1 MELNAQSS
9 KSKTE
14 YKEIKEEGNDRHYLK
29 QEGNFISFVTDHA
42 AFFIVLSILN
52 FTLAVLIT
60 VFCFIFPNAFG
71 NAKASVGR
79 ARDWALP
86 KIDAGIKF
94 GLELPSLGMNGVK
107 IGGSF
112 LAHPFNWLW
121 SFLSCVGKCFG
132 LRIPKINIS

>member
-1 MELNAQSS
+1 
-9 KSKTE
+9 
-14 YKEIKEEGNDRHYLK
+14 
-29 QEGNFISFVTDHA
+29 
-42 AFFIVLSILN
+42 
-52 FTLAVLIT
+52 LAVLIT

-86 KIDAGIKF
+86 KIDAGINF

-112 LAHPFNWLW
+112 LAHPFNWMW

-132 LRIPKINIS
+132 LGIPKFNISLPKWIGIPKFNISLPIWMTCTFNCFKREE